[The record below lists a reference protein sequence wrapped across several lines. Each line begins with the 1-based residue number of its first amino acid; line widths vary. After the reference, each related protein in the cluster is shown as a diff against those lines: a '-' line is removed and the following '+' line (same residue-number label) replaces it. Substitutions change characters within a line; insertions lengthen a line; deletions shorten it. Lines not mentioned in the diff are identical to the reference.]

1 MPIEINELVI
11 RARVDD
17 TSGTQNNSSAPG
29 SSPSPS
35 ASSDSTRD
43 VRILE
48 KAIEDALN
56 LIKRK
61 NER

>member
-1 MPIEINELVI
+1 MPIEINELII

-17 TSGTQNNSSAPG
+17 SPGGQGNNSAPG
-29 SSPSPS
+29 ASPSSPAPS
-35 ASSDSTRD
+35 GNARD
-43 VRILE
+43 VRVLE
-48 KAIEDALN
+48 KAIEEALN